1 MGRTSNGN
9 TNLRKAEQLDEL
21 IGYHLRRASAFD
33 VNDFV
38 VHFSDVG
45 LRPVPFSVL
54 CMIAER
60 PGATAAD
67 LCRILILQRANIV
80 QLLADLEEAKLIERR
95 TDKTDQRIK
104 RLFLSKTGTSSLA
117 SWKQRV
123 AAREKRLFGAL
134 SADERAQLLRLL
146 RKIWKADD

>member
-95 TDKTDQRIK
+95 TDK